1 MKYILTVNNG
11 QDKSTLTEKE
21 QQSIESTI
29 VLQGIFFV
37 LDHMVKLHKFT
48 PYNHFIPHGYSH
60 LINLIWTMF
69 AVNRLLLLELRV
81 LW

>member
-29 VLQGIFFV
+29 VLQVIFFV
-37 LDHMVKLHKFT
+37 LDHMVKLHEFT
-48 PYNHFIPHGYSH
+48 PDDHFNPSW
-60 LINLIWTMF
+60 LQSFNQSDLDN
-69 AVNRLLLLELRV
+69 VCC
-81 LW
+81 